1 MSTRVMNP
9 TLVREVMVN
18 EPREHAPHC
27 RQPARPSSSTDAS
40 HRSCTLAASWP
51 WLSLDDRAL
60 AAGPSKGILKALKAE
75 MSLVDVIVQGQS
87 ADTRYPG
94 LLHPL
99 FVCPFRVSHFPGRQD
114 ASLVHS
120 SPIGA
125 LCGRC
130 FSVRSILNSAHAART
145 DVEPRNTGGR
155 RRTMRSLTLSVHWKL
170 LKVRVT
176 TLFISDELDDK
187 HMIKAKGP
195 LSTRG

>member
-9 TLVREVMVN
+9 TLVGEVMVN

-51 WLSLDDRAL
+51 WLSLDDRGLVAS
-60 AAGPSKGILKALKAE
+60 PSIGRLRALKAE
-75 MSLVDVIVQGQS
+75 TSLVDVIVQES

-99 FVCPFRVSHFPGRQD
+99 FACPFRVSHFPGRQD

-120 SPIGA
+120 SPIGD

-170 LKVRVT
+170 PKVRVT
-176 TLFISDELDDK
+176 HSSYQ
-187 HMIKAKGP
+187 MN
-195 LSTRG
+195 